1 MARSTPRSTQR
12 RTAEHG
18 LHIPDQALAQMREEL
33 PSVAEHVVAA
43 IIEEVPSYTDA
54 FSGPMGETIRNA
66 VQLALGGFL
75 SLASGRRGADL
86 RTPAAPAVEGA
97 YQLGR
102 GEARSGRST
111 DALLAAYRI
120 GARVSWRELSL
131 TAVRSGIDGEVLV
144 DFAGLVFAYIDELS
158 AASVA
163 GHTDETETT
172 GRVRQRLLAR
182 VAQLL
187 LAGAPDDEVLEA
199 VEQAGWPAPATLTA
213 VLVPE
218 SQVRPVL
225 GRGRA
230 GDARGRGPSRPQG
243 CRVDAR
249 RLGPAPGAGRAPA
262 APRHAAAARWA
273 NAARW
278 PAPPCRGSRCGRR
291 TSARSGPTPSA
302 SRWTPRLSSP
312 GSSCTPTRPPSP
324 TCAPA
329 SWHRCRTCGPPR
341 RRSWRTPC
349 GPGCSC
355 QGRRDDV
362 AAALFVHPQ
371 TVRYRMGQ
379 IRDLYGDRLDDP
391 DVVLELLI
399 ALA

>member
-1 MARSTPRSTQR
+1 MARATSRRGQR

-18 LHIPDQALAQMREEL
+18 LQIPPDAVTQMRDEL
-33 PSVAEHVVAA
+33 PAVAEAVVAA

-75 SLASGRRGADL
+75 SLASGKRGVDL

-144 DFAGLVFAYIDELS
+144 DFAELVFAYIDELS

-199 VEQAGWPAPATLTA
+199 VDRAGWPQPSTLTA

-218 SQVRPVL
+218 SQVRPLL
-225 GRGRA
+225 GELA
-230 GDARGRGPSRPQG
+230 QG
-243 CRVDAR
+243 TLDVAD
-249 RLGPAPGAGRAPA
+249 LPDTESMPNG
-262 APRHAAAARWA
+262 
-273 NAARW
+273 
-278 PAPPCRGSRCGRR
+278 
-291 TSARSGPTPSA
+291 
-302 SRWTPRLSSP
+302 WTLLLVPDL
-312 GSSCTPTRPPSP
+312 
-324 TCAPA
+324 
-329 SWHRCRTCGPPR
+329 HPR
-341 RRSWRTPC
+341 RRPALLRTLGERGSLA
-349 GPGCSC
+349 GPTVPWLQVRASYDRAVRAHALGIEVDTEARLPQLVLHADEAALADLRARVLAPLADLRPAAAEKLAATLRAWLLL
-355 QGRRDDV
+355 QGRRDAV
-362 AAALFVHPQ
+362 AASLFVHPQ

>member
-1 MARSTPRSTQR
+1 MVRSIPRR
-12 RTAEHG
+12 GPRHTAGHG
-18 LHIPDQALAQMREEL
+18 LHIPADAVTQMREEL
-33 PSVAEHVVAA
+33 PTVAEHVVAA

-75 SLASGRRGADL
+75 SLASGKRGVDL

-120 GARVSWRELSL
+120 GARVSWRELSR
-131 TAVRSGIDGEVLV
+131 TAVRNGVDGDVLV
-144 DFAGLVFAYIDELS
+144 DFAELVFAYIDELS

-187 LAGAPDDEVLEA
+187 LSGAPEPEVTEA
-199 VEQAGWPAPATLTA
+199 AERAGWPVPRTLTA

-218 SQVRPVL
+218 AQVRPVL
-225 GRGRA
+225 AAVPPGTLEVTDVPDADLPTGWALLLVPDVHARRRAALLRTLGERGSLA
-230 GDARGRGPSRPQG
+230 GPSLPSLTVRASYDRAVRAQTLGIEVDTELHLPQLVLHADESALADL
-243 CRVDAR
+243 RALV
-249 RLGPAPGAGRAPA
+249 LAPLAGLR
-262 APRHAAAARWA
+262 
-273 NAARW
+273 
-278 PAPPCRGSRCGRR
+278 
-291 TSARSGPTPSA
+291 PSA
-302 SRWTPRLSSP
+302 AEKLSE
-312 GSSCTPTRPPSP
+312 TLR
-324 TCAPA
+324 A
-329 SWHRCRTCGPPR
+329 WLLH
-341 RRSWRTPC
+341 
-349 GPGCSC
+349 
-355 QGRRDDV
+355 QGRRDDM

-379 IRDLYGDRLDDP
+379 LRELYGDRLEDP
-391 DVVLELLI
+391 DTVLQLTL

>member
-1 MARSTPRSTQR
+1 MARSTSRSTQR

-18 LHIPDQALAQMREEL
+18 LHIADQALAQMREEL

-75 SLASGRRGADL
+75 SLASGKRGADL

-225 GRGRA
+225 G
-230 GDARGRGPSRPQG
+230 
-243 CRVDAR
+243 VV
-249 RLGPAPGAGRAPA
+249 APGTLEVADLPDPRDAESMPAGWALLLVPDVHQRRRARLLRTLGERGSLAGPTVPWLQVRASYERAVRAHSLGIEVDTEAQLPRLVLHADEAALADLRTRVLAPMSDLRPA
-262 APRHAAAARWA
+262 AAEKLADTLRAW
-273 NAARW
+273 
-278 PAPPCRGSRCGRR
+278 
-291 TSARSGPTPSA
+291 
-302 SRWTPRLSSP
+302 LLL
-312 GSSCTPTRPPSP
+312 
-324 TCAPA
+324 
-329 SWHRCRTCGPPR
+329 
-341 RRSWRTPC
+341 
-349 GPGCSC
+349 

>member
-1 MARSTPRSTQR
+1 MVRSAARGGQR

-18 LHIPDQALAQMREEL
+18 LQIPPAAVTEMREEL
-33 PSVAEHVVAA
+33 PAVAEAVVAA

-75 SLASGRRGADL
+75 SLASGKRGVDQ

-144 DFAGLVFAYIDELS
+144 DFAELVFAYIDELS

-187 LAGAPDDEVLEA
+187 LAGAADDEVLEA
-199 VEQAGWPAPATLTA
+199 VDRAGWPQPSTLTA

-225 GRGRA
+225 GEVAQGTLDVA
-230 GDARGRGPSRPQG
+230 DLPDNESMPSG
-243 CRVDAR
+243 
-249 RLGPAPGAGRAPA
+249 
-262 APRHAAAARWA
+262 
-273 NAARW
+273 
-278 PAPPCRGSRCGRR
+278 
-291 TSARSGPTPSA
+291 
-302 SRWTPRLSSP
+302 WTLLLVPDL
-312 GSSCTPTRPPSP
+312 
-324 TCAPA
+324 
-329 SWHRCRTCGPPR
+329 HPR
-341 RRSWRTPC
+341 RRPALLRTLGERGSLA
-349 GPGCSC
+349 GPTVPWLQVRASYDRAVRAHALGIEVDTEARLPQLVLHADEAALGDLRARVLAPLASLRPAAAEKLADTLRAWLLL
-355 QGRRDDV
+355 QGRREDV

-379 IRDLYGDRLDDP
+379 VRELYGDRLDDP

>member
-1 MARSTPRSTQR
+1 MSRSTPRAVPR
-12 RTAEHG
+12 RTADHG
-18 LHIPDQALAQMREEL
+18 LQIPAKAVTQMREEL
-33 PSVAEHVVAA
+33 PSVADAVVAA
-43 IIEEVPSYTDA
+43 IIDEVPSYTDA

-75 SLASGRRGADL
+75 SLASGKRGADL

-131 TAVRSGIDGEVLV
+131 TAVRNGIDGEVLV
-144 DFAGLVFAYIDELS
+144 DFAELVFAYIDELS

-172 GRVRQRLLAR
+172 GRVRQRLLAK
-182 VAQLL
+182 VGQLL
-187 LAGAPDDEVLEA
+187 LAGAPDDEVVEA
-199 VEQAGWPAPATLTA
+199 VERAGWPQPTTLTA

-218 SQVRPVL
+218 AQVRPVL
-225 GRGRA
+225 GSVAQGTLEVTDLADADAMPAGWALLLVPDVHQRRRGALLRI
-230 GDARGRGPSRPQG
+230 
-243 CRVDAR
+243 
-249 RLGPAPGAGRAPA
+249 LGE
-262 APRHAAAARWA
+262 
-273 NAARW
+273 
-278 PAPPCRGSRCGRR
+278 RGSL
-291 TSARSGPTPSA
+291 AGPTVPWLAVRA
-302 SRWTPRLSSP
+302 SFDRAVRAHGLGVETDTEAALPRLVLHADEAALGDLRVRVLAPLS
-312 GSSCTPTRPPSP
+312 GLRPA
-324 TCAPA
+324 TAEKLA
-329 SWHRCRTCGPPR
+329 DTLRAWLLL
-341 RRSWRTPC
+341 
-349 GPGCSC
+349 

-379 IRDLYGDRLDDP
+379 LRELYGDRLEDP
-391 DVVLELLI
+391 DAVLELLI

>member
-1 MARSTPRSTQR
+1 MTRSTTRAVPR
-12 RTAEHG
+12 RTADHG
-18 LHIPDQALAQMREEL
+18 LHIPAEAVTQMREEL
-33 PSVAEHVVAA
+33 PAVAEAVVAA
-43 IIEEVPSYTDA
+43 IIEEVPTYTDA

-75 SLASGRRGADL
+75 SLASGKRGADL

-131 TAVRSGIDGEVLV
+131 TAVRNGIDGEVLV
-144 DFAGLVFAYIDELS
+144 DFAELVFAYIDELS

-172 GRVRQRLLAR
+172 GRVRQRLLAK
-182 VAQLL
+182 VGHLL

-199 VEQAGWPAPATLTA
+199 VERAGWPQPSTLTA

-218 SQVRPVL
+218 AQVRPVL
-225 GRGRA
+225 GAVAQGTLEVTDLPDTDAMPAGWALLLVPDVHQRRRGTLLRT
-230 GDARGRGPSRPQG
+230 
-243 CRVDAR
+243 
-249 RLGPAPGAGRAPA
+249 LGE
-262 APRHAAAARWA
+262 
-273 NAARW
+273 
-278 PAPPCRGSRCGRR
+278 RGSL
-291 TSARSGPTPSA
+291 AGPTVPWLEVRA
-302 SRWTPRLSSP
+302 SYDRAVRAHVLGIETDTEAALPRLVLHADEAALGDLRIRVLAPLS
-312 GSSCTPTRPPSP
+312 GLRPA
-324 TCAPA
+324 TAEKLA
-329 SWHRCRTCGPPR
+329 DTLRAWLLL
-341 RRSWRTPC
+341 
-349 GPGCSC
+349 

-379 IRDLYGDRLDDP
+379 LRELYGDRLEDP
-391 DVVLELLI
+391 DAVLELLI